1 MRSVL
6 FGLAGLAASSLWP
19 AVSAADTP
27 DDAAAEAAT
36 PSAPAATPGQ
46 PTPANAGPQI
56 YDPWEHANRGI
67 YKFNDG
73 LDRAVLR
80 PAALGYKRALPR
92 PVRTGVRNVLNN
104 IDEPNTLMN
113 DLLQGRVV
121 LGGQSAVRFVINSTI
136 GIAGIFDVARP
147 LGIPRHDADFG
158 QTLGRWGVPTGP
170 YLFIPVFGPTDL
182 RDGAG
187 RIVDGYA
194 SILSLHDL
202 HVTTPYRIGIT
213 VIDGVDTRL
222 ALDSEIEQ
230 IKHTATD
237 PYATERSAFLQYRRS
252 RVVDSSKAV
261 DQLPSFD
268 APPPATAPPKANHK
282 SGLN

>member
-19 AVSAADTP
+19 AVSAAAAP
-27 DDAAAEAAT
+27 DDAPPDAASPPAPAAK
-36 PSAPAATPGQ
+36 PVRSAPADT
-46 PTPANAGPQI
+46 GPQI
-56 YDPWEHANRGI
+56 YDPWERANRGI

-92 PVRTGVRNVLNN
+92 PVRTGVRNVINN
-104 IDEPNTLMN
+104 IGEPNTLMN
-113 DLLQGRVV
+113 DLLQGRVA
-121 LGGQSAVRFVINSTI
+121 LGSQSAARFVINSTI

-147 LGIPRHDADFG
+147 LGIPGHDSDFG

-170 YLFIPVFGPTDL
+170 YLFVPVFGPTDL
-182 RDGAG
+182 RDGTG
-187 RIVDGYA
+187 RIIDGFA

-202 HVTTPYRIGIT
+202 HVTTPYRVGIT
-213 VIDGVDTRL
+213 VVDGVDTRL
-222 ALDSEIEQ
+222 ALDPEIQQ
-230 IKHTATD
+230 IRHTATD
-237 PYATERSAFLQYRRS
+237 PYATERSAYLQYRRS

-268 APPPATAPPKANHK
+268 APPPATAAPKANHQ
-282 SGLN
+282 SGSN